1 MWNRKGLGPSM
12 EREIMRG
19 NRDRDKEKGKERQFF
34 KMLLWLSAGKVIY
47 CTLSS

>member
-1 MWNRKGLGPSM
+1 MWNRKGLRPSV

-19 NRDRDKEKGKERQFF
+19 NRDREKEKDKERQFF
-34 KMLLWLSAGKVIY
+34 KMLFRLSAGKVIY